1 MISFS
6 SESRILVTGASSG
19 IGERVALLLN
29 ELGATVVAVARNEAR
44 LEGMRQKAK
53 NPSKMFV
60 EIADLSAD
68 IDSLPG
74 YVKGLKDKYGKL
86 RGMALCAGISQ
97 VLPVRALEYNDIK
110 SLFDINY
117 FSPVMM
123 TKAFCDKRI
132 HDGSGSAIV
141 AISSIASVVQA
152 AGMTSYAGA
161 KAALVASLKS
171 IAKEVAPL
179 GVRINSVSPAMV
191 NTPMA
196 KGTDDLTD
204 VNAHH
209 YPFGFAEPEDVANM
223 IAFLLSEK
231 AKWISGQNYVMDC
244 ASF

>member
-1 MISFS
+1 MVSFLP
-6 SESRILVTGASSG
+6 ENRILVTGASSG

-44 LEGMRQKAK
+44 LGAMRQKAQD
-53 NPSKMFV
+53 PSRILLEV
-60 EIADLSAD
+60 ADLSAN
-68 IDSLPG
+68 IDALPMF
-74 YVKGLKDKYGKL
+74 VKGLKDKYGKL
-86 RGMALCAGISQ
+86 KGMALCAGVSQ
-97 VLPVRALEYNDIK
+97 VLPVRALEYSDIK
-110 SLFDINY
+110 NLFDINY
-117 FSPVMM
+117 FSPIMM

-132 HDGSGSAIV
+132 HDGTGSSVV
-141 AISSIASVVQA
+141 AISSIASVMQA

-161 KAALVASLKS
+161 KAALAASLKS

-179 GVRINSVSPAMV
+179 GVRINCVSPAMV

-209 YPFGFAEPEDVANM
+209 YPFGFAEPDDIANM